1 MKPPVG
7 ILNDSSSL
15 DLSSSNKID
24 VLTSYSMMCT
34 MLWYRTLT
42 SDKCVIMTVAAAH
55 LLSGFDKYDVCKNCS
70 FIDNYQM

>member
-1 MKPPVG
+1 MPVG

-24 VLTSYSMMCT
+24 VLTSYRMMCT

-42 SDKCVIMTVAAAH
+42 SDKCVIMTTAGAH
-55 LLSGFDKYDVCKNCS
+55 LLTVALTNMMCVKTVV
-70 FIDNYQM
+70 DNYQM